1 MENDAKH
8 AWKMREEKR
17 LMRGVGGLRSKVDGE
32 MRKKSLKCT
41 LLGKA
46 MISNIWHANFKGL
59 SLSLDT
65 LTIEIYRFYNISMP
79 TFIFSHFSG
88 SLVI

>member
-1 MENDAKH
+1 MENDAKD
-8 AWKMREEKR
+8 ARKMREEKR
-17 LMRGVGGLRSKVDGE
+17 FVRGVRGLRSKVDGE
-32 MRKKSLKCT
+32 VREKSLKCT
-41 LLGKA
+41 LLGIA
-46 MISNIWHANFKGL
+46 MISNVWHANFKGL

-65 LTIEIYRFYNISMP
+65 LTIEIDRFYNKSTP